1 MWPAAPERQISAIE
15 SSSNAREFCGRIMSV
30 QARRQARISALQALY
45 ELDTTTH
52 PAGDVVA
59 YRLDDTPLPPEGEAF
74 LRNLVS
80 GVLRHREELDILIH
94 KYAPAWPVSQIAIVD
109 RNILRLAH
117 YELSGASGTPA
128 KVAINEA
135 VDLAKLFGSDNSSRF
150 VNGVLGT
157 AVAGGERIHL
167 RTAPDERSIGKD

>member
-1 MWPAAPERQISAIE
+1 
-15 SSSNAREFCGRIMSV
+15 MSV

-45 ELDTTTH
+45 EIDSTQH
-52 PAGDVVA
+52 RAGDVVA
-59 YRLDDTPLPPEGEAF
+59 HRLEDTPLPPEGETF

-80 GVLRHREELDILIH
+80 GIVRHRDQLDLLIH
-94 KYAPAWPVSQIAIVD
+94 KYAPAWPVAQIAVVD
-109 RNILRLAH
+109 RNILRIAL
-117 YELSGASGTPA
+117 YELSGAAGTPP

-157 AVAGGERIHL
+157 AVAGGERILL
-167 RTAPDERSIGKD
+167 RLVTEDTVIGKD